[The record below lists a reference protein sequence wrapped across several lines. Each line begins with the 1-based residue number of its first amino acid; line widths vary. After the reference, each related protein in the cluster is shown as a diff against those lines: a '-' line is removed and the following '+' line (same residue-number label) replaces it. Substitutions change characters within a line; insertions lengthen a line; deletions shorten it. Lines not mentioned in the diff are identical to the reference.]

1 MTKPKKHIEPSNEQ
15 LRRYVAGELSP
26 AEQHQIEKA
35 ALENE
40 RIDDTI
46 EGLRKIKNA
55 NVEDKKALEELRE
68 RLHQRVQ
75 KRQRSWL
82 PYYYASAAAVV
93 LVVGLGWWLTQ
104 KAEMPAKASTA
115 IALQQPPPVLKPE
128 SVPAEVGS
136 PLPSIAS
143 SAKAERFDRKPV
155 STPKKEAVAEITAAF
170 KPAPTLELEEKA
182 SDVPSLEVAPAAI
195 QMLDSG
201 QNVAVNPKMPERI
214 AMAPTV
220 ALSKRSAFSAVKNEE
235 VFTVRGKVLTANLEA
250 LPGVA
255 LQLKNQ
261 LRGVSTDVG
270 GNFTL
275 PNVRRG
281 DQITV
286 LSVGFEK
293 IQLTVSDSIIAPIVL
308 KEDEQPLSEV
318 VVTAPSRNA
327 KIMSQEATPK
337 NGWEKYKNYLEN
349 SAKAYITQNPQA
361 PRGQVRLSFVV
372 TSSGELVDFK
382 AINKADS
389 SLFEEAVRIIKS
401 GDSWGAGLRSGQLV
415 TDKVL
420 VLVDFK

>member
-1 MTKPKKHIEPSNEQ
+1 MTKPKKYIEPSIEQ

-46 EGLRKIKNA
+46 EGLRAIKKA
-55 NVEDKKALEELRE
+55 NVEDKKVLQELRE
-68 RLHQRVQ
+68 QLHQRIK
-75 KRQRSWL
+75 KRERSWL
-82 PYYYASAAAVV
+82 PYYYASAATVV

-104 KAEMPAKASTA
+104 KAEMPMKASGGV
-115 IALQQPPPVLKPE
+115 ALQPPPPVLKPE
-128 SVPAEVGS
+128 SAPAVVGN
-136 PLPSIAS
+136 PPSSITS
-143 SAKAERFDRKPV
+143 SAQAERFDRKPA
-155 STPKKEAVAEITAAF
+155 STPKKEAVIEIAAVL
-170 KPAPTLELEEKA
+170 KPTPTSEEKA
-182 SDVPSLEVAPAAI
+182 NDVPALEAAPAAI

-201 QNVAVNPKMPERI
+201 QNVAVNAKIPERM
-214 AMAPTV
+214 ALAPTA
-220 ALSKRSAFSAVKNEE
+220 ALAKRSTFSAVKNEE
-235 VFTVRGKVLTANLEA
+235 VFTVRGKVLTANLQA

-261 LRGVSTDVG
+261 LGGVSTDAG

-281 DQITV
+281 DEITV

-293 IQLTVSDSIIAPIVL
+293 MQLTVSDSIIAPIVL
-308 KEDEQPLSEV
+308 KEDEQALSEM
-318 VVTAPSRNA
+318 VVTARSRNA
-327 KIMSQEATPK
+327 KIMNREVGPK
-337 NGWEKYKNYLEN
+337 NGWEKYKDYLEN
-349 SAKAYITQNPQA
+349 SAKAYIAQNPQA

-382 AINKADS
+382 AINKAGS

-401 GDSWGAGLRSGQLV
+401 GDSWEPGLRNGQLV

-420 VLVDFK
+420 VSVDFK

>member
-1 MTKPKKHIEPSNEQ
+1 MTKPKKYIEPSIEQ

-40 RIDDTI
+40 RMDDII
-46 EGLRKIKNA
+46 EGLRALKKA
-55 NVEDKKALEELRE
+55 NVEDKKALEKLRV

-75 KRQRSWL
+75 KRQQPWL

-93 LVVGLGWWLTQ
+93 LVVGLGWWMAQ

-115 IALQQPPPVLKPE
+115 IALPQPPPVLKPE
-128 SVPAEVGS
+128 SAPAVVENQPS
-136 PLPSIAS
+136 SIAS
-143 SAKAERFDRKPV
+143 AAQAERFGRKPA
-155 STPKKEAVAEITAAF
+155 STPKKEAITEIAAVL
-170 KPAPTLELEEKA
+170 KPTPPSEEKA
-182 SDVPSLEVAPAAI
+182 NDVPALEAAPAAI

-201 QNVAVNPKMPERI
+201 QNVAVSTKTPL
-214 AMAPTV
+214 APTSV
-220 ALSKRSAFSAVKNEE
+220 LAKRSAFSAVRNEE
-235 VFTVRGKVLTANLEA
+235 VFNVRGKVLTANLQA

-261 LRGVSTDVG
+261 LRGVSTDAG

-308 KEDEQPLSEV
+308 KEDERALSEV
-318 VVTAPSRNA
+318 VAPAQSRNA
-327 KIMSQEATPK
+327 KIMNREASPK
-337 NGWEKYKNYLEN
+337 NGWEKYKNYLQN
-349 SAKAYITQNPQA
+349 SSEAYILQNPQA

-372 TSSGELVDFK
+372 TDSGELVDFK
-382 AINKADS
+382 AINKS
-389 SLFEEAVRIIKS
+389 ESPLFEEAVRIIKS
-401 GDSWGAGLRSGQLV
+401 GDYWEPGLRNGQLV
-415 TDKVL
+415 ADKVS
-420 VLVDFK
+420 VSVDFK